1 MGFGSDRN
9 FPFSAVRLPGWR
21 RSWREVAFPLLQSST
36 PQVPILQ
43 KKNTMSSIAS
53 LDAAAA
59 ARKERLA
66 QLKSLKR
73 KQPSSDV
80 DTVLPDAPDSTDL
93 VSKPSPP
100 NGEKDTSIHLS
111 GRNYDIESRA
121 PKMGFAQA
129 PSEGQ
134 ETLEALAQEIV
145 TRTKEQQLVDQ
156 KGEKPIDLFSLQ
168 PKKPNW
174 DLKRDVDKKLERL
187 NTKTD
192 VAIAKMIR
200 QRIEEAKQKKALE
213 KPDGDEAVG
222 VEGNFG
228 AMVQERERE
237 REMEK
242 EKEKE
247 REVEEESEESEES

>member
-1 MGFGSDRN
+1 
-9 FPFSAVRLPGWR
+9 
-21 RSWREVAFPLLQSST
+21 
-36 PQVPILQ
+36 
-43 KKNTMSSIAS
+43 MSSIAS

-73 KQPSSDV
+73 KQPSSGV
-80 DTVLPDAPDSTDL
+80 DTVLPDAPNSTDL
-93 VSKPSPP
+93 LSKSKHPSPP
-100 NGEKDTSIHLS
+100 NDEKNISIHLS

-134 ETLEALAQEIV
+134 DTLEGLAQEIV
-145 TRTKEQQLVDQ
+145 IRTKEQQLADQ

-187 NTKTD
+187 NAKTD

-200 QRIEEAKQKKALE
+200 QRIEEAKQRKLE
-213 KPDGDEAVG
+213 KPESDEAVG
-222 VEGNFG
+222 VEGNLG

-237 REMEK
+237 M
-242 EKEKE
+242 EKE
-247 REVEEESEESEES
+247 REAEEESEESEEL

>member
-1 MGFGSDRN
+1 
-9 FPFSAVRLPGWR
+9 
-21 RSWREVAFPLLQSST
+21 
-36 PQVPILQ
+36 
-43 KKNTMSSIAS
+43 MSSIAS
-53 LDAAAA
+53 LDAAAS

-73 KQPSSDV
+73 KQPSSSSSSSGV
-80 DTVLPDAPDSTDL
+80 DIVLPDAPSN
-93 VSKPSPP
+93 VSNPSPPP

-134 ETLEALAQEIV
+134 DTLEALAQEIV
-145 TRTKEQQLVDQ
+145 SRTKVQQLVDQ
-156 KGEKPIDLFSLQ
+156 RGEKPIDLFSLQ

-187 NTKTD
+187 NARTD

-200 QRIEEAKQKKALE
+200 QRIEEAKQKKELE

-222 VEGNFG
+222 VEGNLG

-237 REMEK
+237 M
-242 EKEKE
+242 EKE
-247 REVEEESEESEES
+247 REVEDESEESEESEES

>member
-1 MGFGSDRN
+1 
-9 FPFSAVRLPGWR
+9 
-21 RSWREVAFPLLQSST
+21 
-36 PQVPILQ
+36 
-43 KKNTMSSIAS
+43 MSSIAS
-53 LDAAAA
+53 LDAAAS

-73 KQPSSDV
+73 KQPSDA
-80 DTVLPDAPDSTDL
+80 DIVLPDAPDSTDHAPN
-93 VSKPSPP
+93 SSPSS
-100 NGEKDTSIHLS
+100 GEKDTSIHLS

-134 ETLEALAQEIV
+134 DTLEALAQEIV

-187 NTKTD
+187 NAKTD

-200 QRIEEAKQKKALE
+200 QRIEEAKQKKELE

-222 VEGNFG
+222 VEGNLG
-228 AMVQERERE
+228 VLVQEREK
-237 REMEK
+237 EM
-242 EKEKE
+242 EKE

>member
-1 MGFGSDRN
+1 
-9 FPFSAVRLPGWR
+9 
-21 RSWREVAFPLLQSST
+21 
-36 PQVPILQ
+36 
-43 KKNTMSSIAS
+43 MSSIAS

-73 KQPSSDV
+73 KQLSDA
-80 DTVLPDAPDSTDL
+80 DTVLVNAPYSAG
-93 VSKPSPP
+93 PAPNSP
-100 NGEKDTSIHLS
+100 NDEKDTSIHLS

-134 ETLEALAQEIV
+134 DTLEGLAQDIV
-145 TRTKEQQLVDQ
+145 IRTKEQQLADQ

-187 NTKTD
+187 NAKTD

-200 QRIEEAKQKKALE
+200 QRIEEAKQKRELE
-213 KPDGDEAVG
+213 KSDDDEAVG
-222 VEGNFG
+222 VEGNLG

-237 REMEK
+237 ME
-242 EKEKE
+242 EE
-247 REVEEESEESEES
+247 REAEGESEESEES

>member
-1 MGFGSDRN
+1 
-9 FPFSAVRLPGWR
+9 
-21 RSWREVAFPLLQSST
+21 
-36 PQVPILQ
+36 
-43 KKNTMSSIAS
+43 MSSIAS

-73 KQPSSDV
+73 KQPSSDT
-80 DTVLPDAPDSTDL
+80 DTVLPDAPDSTL
-93 VSKPSPP
+93 QSKSPSPP
-100 NGEKDTSIHLS
+100 SGGEKDTSIHLS

-145 TRTKEQQLVDQ
+145 TRTKEQQLADE

-174 DLKRDVDKKLERL
+174 DLKRDVDKKLEKL
-187 NTKTD
+187 NAKTD

-200 QRIEEAKQKKALE
+200 QRIEEVKKKRELE

-222 VEGNFG
+222 VEGNLG

-237 REMEK
+237 M
-242 EKEKE
+242 EKE
-247 REVEEESEESEES
+247 REAEVEEAEEEEEEDIESEESEES

>member
-1 MGFGSDRN
+1 
-9 FPFSAVRLPGWR
+9 
-21 RSWREVAFPLLQSST
+21 
-36 PQVPILQ
+36 
-43 KKNTMSSIAS
+43 MSSIAS

-73 KQPSSDV
+73 KQPSSGV
-80 DTVLPDAPDSTDL
+80 DTVLPDAPNSTDL
-93 VSKPSPP
+93 LSKSKPPSSP
-100 NGEKDTSIHLS
+100 NGEKNISIHLS

-134 ETLEALAQEIV
+134 DTLEGLAQEIV
-145 TRTKEQQLVDQ
+145 IRTKEQQLADQ

-187 NTKTD
+187 NAKTD

-200 QRIEEAKQKKALE
+200 QRIEETKQKKLE
-213 KPDGDEAVG
+213 KPDSDEVVG
-222 VEGNFG
+222 VEGNLG

-237 REMEK
+237 M
-242 EKEKE
+242 EKE
-247 REVEEESEESEES
+247 REAEEESEESEEL

>member
-1 MGFGSDRN
+1 
-9 FPFSAVRLPGWR
+9 
-21 RSWREVAFPLLQSST
+21 
-36 PQVPILQ
+36 
-43 KKNTMSSIAS
+43 MSSVAS

-73 KQPSSDV
+73 KQPSSDQ
-80 DTVLPDAPDSTDL
+80 DTALPDAPDATGPK
-93 VSKPSPP
+93 SKSPSSPR
-100 NGEKDTSIHLS
+100 GREKDTSIHLS

-145 TRTKEQQLVDQ
+145 TRTKEQQLQDE

-187 NTKTD
+187 NAKTD

-200 QRIEEAKQKKALE
+200 QRIEEAKKKELE
-213 KPDGDEAVG
+213 KLDGDEAVG
-222 VEGNFG
+222 VEGNLG
-228 AMVQERERE
+228 AIVQERE

-242 EKEKE
+242 E
-247 REVEEESEESEES
+247 REAEETDEDSEES

>member
-1 MGFGSDRN
+1 M
-9 FPFSAVRLPGWR
+9 
-21 RSWREVAFPLLQSST
+21 SWRGLRFLHLKALPKINST
-36 PQVPILQ
+36 SQ
-43 KKNTMSSIAS
+43 KKMSSIAS

-73 KQPSSDV
+73 KQLSDA
-80 DTVLPDAPDSTDL
+80 DTVLADAPYSAGPAPKSNPTL
-93 VSKPSPP
+93 PP
-100 NGEKDTSIHLS
+100 NDEKDTSIHLS

-134 ETLEALAQEIV
+134 DTLEGLAQEIV
-145 TRTKEQQLVDQ
+145 IRTKEQQLADQ

-187 NTKTD
+187 NAKTD

-200 QRIEEAKQKKALE
+200 QRIEEAKQKRELE
-213 KPDGDEAVG
+213 KSDDDEAVG
-222 VEGNFG
+222 VEGNLG

-237 REMEK
+237 ME
-242 EKEKE
+242 EE
-247 REVEEESEESEES
+247 REAEGESEESEES

>member
-1 MGFGSDRN
+1 
-9 FPFSAVRLPGWR
+9 
-21 RSWREVAFPLLQSST
+21 
-36 PQVPILQ
+36 
-43 KKNTMSSIAS
+43 MSSIAS

-73 KQPSSDV
+73 KQLLEDV
-80 DTVLPDAPDSTDL
+80 DIVLPDAPNSTGP
-93 VSKPSPP
+93 VSKSNPPLLP

-134 ETLEALAQEIV
+134 DTLEGLAQEIV
-145 TRTKEQQLVDQ
+145 IRTKEQQLADQ

-187 NTKTD
+187 NAKTD

-200 QRIEEAKQKKALE
+200 QRIEEAKQKRELE
-213 KPDGDEAVG
+213 KSDDDEGVG
-222 VEGNFG
+222 VEGNLG
-228 AMVQERERE
+228 AMVQEME
-237 REMEK
+237 REME
-242 EKEKE
+242 EE
-247 REVEEESEESEES
+247 REAEGESEESEES

>member
-1 MGFGSDRN
+1 MFQTEKNSAFGGGVTR
-9 FPFSAVRLPGWR
+9 ALVLAG
-21 RSWREVAFPLLQSST
+21 VAFPPPQSSS
-36 PQVPILQ
+36 QSPIQ
-43 KKNTMSSIAS
+43 RKTSMSSIAS
-53 LDAAAA
+53 LDAAAS

-73 KQPSSDV
+73 KQPSSSSSSGV
-80 DTVLPDAPDSTDL
+80 DIVLPDAPDSTDL
-93 VSKPSPP
+93 SNPSPP

-134 ETLEALAQEIV
+134 DTLEALAQEIV

-187 NTKTD
+187 NARTD

-200 QRIEEAKQKKALE
+200 QRIEEANQKKELE
-213 KPDGDEAVG
+213 KPDGDEVVG
-222 VEGNFG
+222 VEGNLG

-237 REMEK
+237 REIEK
-242 EKEKE
+242 EK
-247 REVEEESEESEES
+247 EVEEESEESEES

>member
-1 MGFGSDRN
+1 MNLFVRVT
-9 FPFSAVRLPGWR
+9 FKLKFSASGWVTR
-21 RSWREVAFPLLQSST
+21 ALVLAGVAFPPTSKLYPKLT
-36 PQVPILQ
+36 VPP
-43 KKNTMSSIAS
+43 KKKMSSIAS

-73 KQPSSDV
+73 KQLSDA
-80 DTVLPDAPDSTDL
+80 DTVPVNAPYSAGPAPNSTL
-93 VSKPSPP
+93 PP
-100 NGEKDTSIHLS
+100 NDEKDTSIHLS

-134 ETLEALAQEIV
+134 DTLEGLAQDIV
-145 TRTKEQQLVDQ
+145 IRTKEQQLADQ

-187 NTKTD
+187 NAKTD

-200 QRIEEAKQKKALE
+200 QRIEEAKQKRELE
-213 KPDGDEAVG
+213 KSDDDEAVG
-222 VEGNFG
+222 VEGNLG

-237 REMEK
+237 ME
-242 EKEKE
+242 EE
-247 REVEEESEESEES
+247 REAEGESEESEES